1 MTARRVYCDAE
12 RASIMERFEERG
24 GTLDGLPALVTGR
37 ALDFPRVFQ
46 RWHGNGPQMQAE
58 FSWEALDRISRQ
70 DAPKARSW

>member
-1 MTARRVYCDAE
+1 MSKRVVSDAE

-37 ALDFPRVFQ
+37 HYDFARVFQ
-46 RWHGNGPQMQAE
+46 RWHGNGPQVQAE
-58 FSWEALDRISRQ
+58 YAWETLDRISRQ